1 MTELTEELMHQIAEV
16 LREPNVPPE
25 FRDYVLTSFTVS
37 QRCMIGAVTAT
48 ATDSRKKGANIG
60 KMQAPEAAKLLN
72 VNRSGISAAR
82 LVRRKAS
89 AEEIAQVMAGAIS
102 ANTLMRQIAAG
113 KDAKAR
119 AALRAMPLSQ
129 RAGNVLRA
137 REYTERTALWR
148 HLRTAIIALNQMP
161 KAADVVP
168 IARIFDKRSALLD
181 KNLDQA
187 LNWLKEFH
195 HGFRSNEG
203 FLPTRQA
210 RRAAAREKR
219 AARTPHDHPGDGD
232 QAPRT
237 EQT

>member
-25 FRDYVLTSFTVS
+25 FRDYVLTSFNVS

-72 VNRSGISAAR
+72 VNRSGLSAAR
-82 LVRRKAS
+82 LVMKKAS

-119 AALRAMPLSQ
+119 AALRATPLSQ
-129 RAGNVLRA
+129 RGSNVLRA

-181 KNLDQA
+181 KNLDRA
-187 LNWLKEFH
+187 LIWLSEFSTH
-195 HGFRSNEG
+195 FRAEKANVNA
-203 FLPTRQA
+203 TKT
-210 RRAAAREKR
+210 KR
-219 AARTPHDHPGDGD
+219 ASGL
-232 QAPRT
+232 
-237 EQT
+237 